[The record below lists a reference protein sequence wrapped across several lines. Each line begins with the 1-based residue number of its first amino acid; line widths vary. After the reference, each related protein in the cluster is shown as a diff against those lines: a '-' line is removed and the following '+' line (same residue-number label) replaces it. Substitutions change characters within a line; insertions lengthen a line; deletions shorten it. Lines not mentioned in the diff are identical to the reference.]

1 MTYGLTARQAE
12 VLAFIHDATE
22 QSSPPTAEEI
32 AFRFST
38 LPESANTMIDR
49 LVERGHVERK
59 SSWNSS
65 GNTVVVPVK
74 EKLHATNS
82 SNARMAGR

>member
-1 MTYGLTARQAE
+1 MTYGITSRQAE

-22 QSSPPTAEEI
+22 LSSPPTAEEI
-32 AFRFST
+32 AIGCDMW
-38 LPESANTMIDR
+38 PENAETIVDR

-74 EKLHATNS
+74 E
-82 SNARMAGR
+82 